1 LFFFHF
7 KVYFFNYCNK
17 LSIIHSFLLRI
28 IFDHAEGVL
37 YTWIKKNICTVSSS
51 VIDSSLIRGMSYFE
65 GDNLLVFYYLNTSNI
80 WPDNRGGL
88 WWEGS
93 YKRGLL
99 YCYNKDFLKCQK
111 KVVECA
117 LYINVCYSQ
126 PYTVQCWPI
135 FISTWTF
142 LAHLAKGNVSFCH
155 HLASVVRHSSSVNFS
170 HFNLLLWNRK
180 ANWSET
186 W

>member
-1 LFFFHF
+1 MDLKLTKIWVNLIIYLFSLQLIPLLFIYSMYTCEKFLYVRFLHHSVIEQWKHWFFNYCFFFHF
-7 KVYFFNYCNK
+7 KVYFFNYCNR

-93 YKRGLL
+93 YKRGTTVLL
-99 YCYNKDFLKCQK
+99 
-111 KVVECA
+111 
-117 LYINVCYSQ
+117 
-126 PYTVQCWPI
+126 
-135 FISTWTF
+135 
-142 LAHLAKGNVSFCH
+142 
-155 HLASVVRHSSSVNFS
+155 
-170 HFNLLLWNRK
+170 
-180 ANWSET
+180 
-186 W
+186 

>member
-1 LFFFHF
+1 LIIYLFSLQLIPLLFIYSMYTCEKFLYVRFLHHSVIEQWKHWFFNYWFFFHF

-93 YKRGLL
+93 YKRGTTVLL
-99 YCYNKDFLKCQK
+99 
-111 KVVECA
+111 
-117 LYINVCYSQ
+117 
-126 PYTVQCWPI
+126 
-135 FISTWTF
+135 
-142 LAHLAKGNVSFCH
+142 
-155 HLASVVRHSSSVNFS
+155 
-170 HFNLLLWNRK
+170 
-180 ANWSET
+180 
-186 W
+186 